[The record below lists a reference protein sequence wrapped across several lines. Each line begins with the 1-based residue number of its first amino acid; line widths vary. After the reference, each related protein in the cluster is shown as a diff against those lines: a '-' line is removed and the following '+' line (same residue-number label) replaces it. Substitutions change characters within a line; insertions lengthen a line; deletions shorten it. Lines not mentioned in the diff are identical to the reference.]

1 MVDTIHHMYVYPT
14 CTEMHG
20 EELQDHVDEKDHV
33 NA

>member
-1 MVDTIHHMYVYPT
+1 MVDTTYVYPT
-14 CTEMHG
+14 WTEMHG